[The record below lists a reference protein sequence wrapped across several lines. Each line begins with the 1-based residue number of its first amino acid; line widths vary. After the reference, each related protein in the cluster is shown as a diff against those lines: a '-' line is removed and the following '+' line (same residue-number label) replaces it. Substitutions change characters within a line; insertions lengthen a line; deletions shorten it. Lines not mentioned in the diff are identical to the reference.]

1 MLGLW
6 RLGTRGYLWCV
17 GIGIAGM
24 ILTKETYIIHI
35 GSAVIA
41 AGVLWVSHR
50 LIPMSDV
57 KRARQQWD
65 LADLAM
71 VTGTAIFF
79 IVFFYS
85 GTFLNWPGLKGLYLT
100 FATWYQTGSKGNGH
114 EKPWPYWLELVMR
127 YEWPVLIG
135 LVLCLACQ
143 FFRNFVIR
151 YLAIYGVGIFAA
163 YSIIHYKT
171 PWIIISIVW
180 PLLFVF
186 AAGAAAAKIPRKAF
200 YMVGLALIGFG
211 FGALVSYLDPT
222 GGGAH
227 GLFLGH
233 LLARSRHRHSRG
245 DLHQFR
251 LRRHWLAPVRRR
263 RLFSLS
269 LAAGWVSNSE
279 SPPNSAMA

>member
-1 MLGLW
+1 
-6 RLGTRGYLWCV
+6 
-17 GIGIAGM
+17 
-24 ILTKETYIIHI
+24 
-35 GSAVIA
+35 
-41 AGVLWVSHR
+41 
-50 LIPMSDV
+50 
-57 KRARQQWD
+57 
-65 LADLAM
+65 M
-71 VTGTAIFF
+71 VTGAAIFF

-85 GTFLNWPGLKGLYLT
+85 GTFLNWPGVKGLYLT
-100 FATWYQTGSKGNGH
+100 FATWYQTGSNGNGH

-127 YEWPVLIG
+127 YEWPVFIG

-200 YMVGLALIGFG
+200 YHDRAGPDRVWFRASGQLSHPA
-211 FGALVSYLDPT
+211 

-227 GLFLGH
+227 GPVRWGAYLREAVKITIAATCTSSVCGEMGRAAFRVGARFRSPRRRAGFSPRKIVQTERGNDARDPKSAVGH
-233 LLARSRHRHSRG
+233 FSPHVVWNG
-245 DLHQFR
+245 DLVELLPLQR
-251 LRRHWLAPVRRR
+251 PTA
-263 RLFSLS
+263 
-269 LAAGWVSNSE
+269 
-279 SPPNSAMA
+279 SPMSMCRPTTISIG